1 MHFTQQVKLTKT
13 HPLDVIK
20 SFHDKG
26 FIKYLTAAQP
36 VRIDSWNGIDDDKEA
51 SFSFWFFGWRKIKVV
66 HKNYSISDS
75 RLYFE
80 DLGTSLPF
88 GLSKWKHQHIV
99 EPYRKGSIIIADTVN
114 CLHRGSRNVRKRR
127 ILLIASFYTKT
138 SFRYT
143 PINWLL
149 PKPFS
154 DYILN
159 LSSPLIKLDEEAKYL
174 NKFAL
179 NR

>member
-1 MHFTQQVKLTKT
+1 MHFKQQVKLTKT

-99 EPYRKGSIIIADTVN
+99 EPYRKGSIIIDKVAIDSSSKIKKY
-114 CLHRGSRNVRKRR
+114 LAFPIMIFP
-127 ILLIASFYTKT
+127 ILLRRVTYKIWFNYLKDRTWVSMV
-138 SFRYT
+138 
-143 PINWLL
+143 
-149 PKPFS
+149 S
-154 DYILN
+154 D
-159 LSSPLIKLDEEAKYL
+159 E
-174 NKFAL
+174 
-179 NR
+179 